1 MLQIPLDCPYCK
13 KKDVAFT
20 LCYVR
25 PTQKIAYN
33 GLTRIV
39 SLVVCNHCGGG
50 VVGHSAHEP
59 SVAMVLAQNATA
71 NVRQIDDLGYGLEWL
86 PEPPKPDIPDHTPP
100 EVLPSLLEAEKL
112 FLLGDDFARSAGNA
126 YRSAVE
132 AALSLK
138 DTESK
143 DKNLNWRIN
152 RLVKDGVLTVEMGD
166 FAHHIRQLGN
176 DASHSLLDFTPQDL
190 VQLRL
195 FTKMLIMYLFTLPG
209 MIPAEVPDA
218 T

>member
-1 MLQIPLDCPYCK
+1 M
-13 KKDVAFT
+13 
-20 LCYVR
+20 
-25 PTQKIAYN
+25 
-33 GLTRIV
+33 
-39 SLVVCNHCGGG
+39 
-50 VVGHSAHEP
+50 
-59 SVAMVLAQNATA
+59 
-71 NVRQIDDLGYGLEWL
+71 
-86 PEPPKPDIPDHTPP
+86 
-100 EVLPSLLEAEKL
+100 
-112 FLLGDDFARSAGNA
+112 
-126 YRSAVE
+126 E

>member
-1 MLQIPLDCPYCK
+1 MLERN
-13 KKDVAFT
+13 T
-20 LCYVR
+20 LAS
-25 PTQKIAYN
+25 I
-33 GLTRIV
+33 
-39 SLVVCNHCGGG
+39 
-50 VVGHSAHEP
+50 
-59 SVAMVLAQNATA
+59 
-71 NVRQIDDLGYGLEWL
+71 RQLDDLGYNLKWL
-86 PEPPKPDIPDHTPP
+86 PKPPKPDIPDHTPQ

-138 DTESK
+138 DTEGK

>member
-1 MLQIPLDCPYCK
+1 
-13 KKDVAFT
+13 
-20 LCYVR
+20 
-25 PTQKIAYN
+25 
-33 GLTRIV
+33 
-39 SLVVCNHCGGG
+39 
-50 VVGHSAHEP
+50 
-59 SVAMVLAQNATA
+59 MVLAQNATA

-138 DTESK
+138 DTEGK

>member
-20 LCYVR
+20 LRYSY
-25 PTQKIAYN
+25 PTMHSKN
-33 GLTRIV
+33 NDLTYIV
-39 SLVVCNHCGGG
+39 SLATCNHCGLGI
-50 VVGHSAHEP
+50 VGYS
-59 SVAMVLAQNATA
+59 NADQTDIGFLK
-71 NVRQIDDLGYGLEWL
+71 NQGFTHVSQLSELGYNLVWL

-138 DTESK
+138 DTEGK

-209 MIPAEVPDA
+209 MIPVEVPDA